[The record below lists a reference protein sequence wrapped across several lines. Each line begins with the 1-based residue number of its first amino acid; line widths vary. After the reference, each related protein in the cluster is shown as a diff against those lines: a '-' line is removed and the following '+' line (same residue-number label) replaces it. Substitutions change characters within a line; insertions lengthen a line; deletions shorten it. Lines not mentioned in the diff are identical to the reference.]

1 MDQENTAQSTND
13 TESLVRNNIP
23 FREDTPSLAGSQP
36 LDDLP
41 PAMNSPRKPSQSQE
55 TFTAQSK
62 ANAESGFSNPRLD
75 GTDDYTSDRDS
86 MRENHQ
92 APVTN
97 TEISSE
103 PGRSAALS
111 RAMSDILARRQAG
124 RPTNAEDPVQG
135 RRRKDRKLGRA
146 ASGTGATASIVRPTP
161 LETADSMDGATPLT
175 EEDTLSRSLQPPL
188 PSQQLTYDAP
198 GAEEHRR
205 LMSKK
210 MGTTFTD
217 EGGTRVQSIGVVRDA
232 DASFSGVG
240 ERVRGRHR
248 DAKTR

>member
-1 MDQENTAQSTND
+1 MEQVNHTSKSTIE
-13 TESLVRNNIP
+13 TEPLVGSNVP
-23 FREDTPSLAGSQP
+23 FREETPSSDGSQP

-41 PAMNSPRKPSQSQE
+41 PDMNSPRKPPADENSMPSASQPKISLR
-55 TFTAQSK
+55 
-62 ANAESGFSNPRLD
+62 PRLD
-75 GTDDYTSDRDS
+75 GADADIEEDESTK
-86 MRENHQ
+86 ENRQEVPAHEG
-92 APVTN
+92 AP
-97 TEISSE
+97 SE
-103 PGRSAALS
+103 PRGTAELS
-111 RAMSDILARRQAG
+111 RVMSDLLAWRQTA
-124 RPTNAEDPVQG
+124 RPTLTEDSSHG

-146 ASGTGATASIVRPTP
+146 TSGTGATASFTRPTN
-161 LETADSMDGATPLT
+161 LEIADSVDAGTPFTEDGSMGRT
-175 EEDTLSRSLQPPL
+175 DQPPL

-210 MGTTFTD
+210 MGTIFTD

-232 DASFSGVG
+232 DASATGVG